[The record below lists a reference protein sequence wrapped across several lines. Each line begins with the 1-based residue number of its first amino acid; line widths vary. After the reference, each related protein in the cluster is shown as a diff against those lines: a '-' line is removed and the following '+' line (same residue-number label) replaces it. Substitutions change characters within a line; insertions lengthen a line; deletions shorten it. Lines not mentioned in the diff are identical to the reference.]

1 MEEKDKLENGSQ
13 GRSMSDADKEYYAD
27 LYNDLPK
34 EVQDILMQTHPLMG
48 RANEDTEAAAYRTR
62 RPQREDVEE
71 VKEARMQQV
80 SSEINEI
87 KRAPQQEGDPTRY
100 VSRRARSMESEYA
113 ESPRGSMAEDDYNED
128 IQYVSVMP
136 ARKKSRIMEEVTIQT
151 SAPQKSGMKKKKQKK
166 EREEMP
172 FSDME
177 RSGDRPR
184 YEDIDFEERAKQ
196 EHLDSLYGDGYD
208 DDYRGGGRSK
218 LPLILGIVGL
228 VLIIFLI
235 FKTVTLSSQLEEAQ
249 QKVTETQDLNEKYE
263 QVQLEKMQLQEELDA
278 LQNPDGAAAQENTEG
293 NADDSE
299 TTTGDSTSGSDSN
312 TSSSSSGSSSGTTE
326 YTVQQGET
334 PWSMA
339 QKFYGNGAEYTKI
352 LEANG
357 LQEGDNIQ
365 PGDVLKIPAA

>member
-208 DDYRGGGRSK
+208 NDYRGGGRSK

-228 VLIIFLI
+228 VLIVFLI

-249 QKVTETQDLNEKYE
+249 QQITETQDLNERYE

-312 TSSSSSGSSSGTTE
+312 TSSSSSGSSSGMKE
-326 YTVQQGET
+326 YTVQDGET

-357 LQEGDNIQ
+357 LQEGENIK

>member
-184 YEDIDFEERAKQ
+184 YEDIDFEECAKQ

>member
-177 RSGDRPR
+177 RAGDRPR
-184 YEDIDFEERAKQ
+184 YEDIDFEE
-196 EHLDSLYGDGYD
+196 HLDSLYDDDY
-208 DDYRGGGRSK
+208 DDYRGGRKSK

-228 VLIIFLI
+228 VLIVFLI

-263 QVQLEKMQLQEELDA
+263 QIQLEKMQLQEELDA
-278 LQNPDGAAAQENTEG
+278 LKNPDGAKT
-293 NADDSE
+293 E
-299 TTTGDSTSGSDSN
+299 TTADGEKTESTTTDDKKE
-312 TSSSSSGSSSGTTE
+312 TSSTTSSAGMKD
-326 YTVQQGET
+326 YTVQQGDT
-334 PWSMA
+334 PWTMA

-357 LQEGDNIQ
+357 LQEGANIQ

>member
-357 LQEGDNIQ
+357 LQEGENIK

>member
-87 KRAPQQEGDPTRY
+87 KRAPQQEGAPTRY

-196 EHLDSLYGDGYD
+196 EHLDSLYEDDY
-208 DDYRGGGRSK
+208 DDYRGGRKSK

-228 VLIIFLI
+228 VLIVFLI

-278 LQNPDGAAAQENTEG
+278 LKNPDGTKTEETTDG
-293 NADDSE
+293 DSE
-299 TTTGDSTSGSDSN
+299 SSSTTTGDSE
-312 TSSSSSGSSSGTTE
+312 SSSSSSSSTSSSGMKE
-326 YTVQQGET
+326 YTVQDRET

-357 LQEGDNIQ
+357 LQEGENIK

>member
-218 LPLILGIVGL
+218 LPMILGMIGL

-235 FKTVTLSSQLEEAQ
+235 FRTVTLSSQLEEAQ
-249 QKVTETQDLNEKYE
+249 QQITETQDLNERYE

-357 LQEGDNIQ
+357 LQEGENIK

>member
-196 EHLDSLYGDGYD
+196 EHLDSLYEDDY
-208 DDYRGGGRSK
+208 DDYRGGRKSK

-228 VLIIFLI
+228 VLIVFLI

-278 LQNPDGAAAQENTEG
+278 LKNPDGTKTEETTDG
-293 NADDSE
+293 DSE
-299 TTTGDSTSGSDSN
+299 SSSTTTGDSE
-312 TSSSSSGSSSGTTE
+312 SSSSSSSSTSSSGMKE
-326 YTVQQGET
+326 YTVQDGEA

-357 LQEGDNIQ
+357 LQEGENIK

>member
-80 SSEINEI
+80 GSEINEI

-218 LPLILGIVGL
+218 LPLILGMIGL

-235 FKTVTLSSQLEEAQ
+235 FRTVTLSSQLEEAQ

>member
-34 EVQDILMQTHPLMG
+34 EVQDILMQTHPLMC

-208 DDYRGGGRSK
+208 NDYRGGGRSK

-228 VLIIFLI
+228 VLIVFLI

-278 LQNPDGAAAQENTEG
+278 LKNPDGTKTEETTEG
-293 NADDSE
+293 DSE
-299 TTTGDSTSGSDSN
+299 SSSTTTGDSE
-312 TSSSSSGSSSGTTE
+312 SSSSSSSSTSSSGMKE
-326 YTVQQGET
+326 YTVQDGET

-357 LQEGDNIQ
+357 LQEGENIK

>member
-196 EHLDSLYGDGYD
+196 EHLDSLYEDDY
-208 DDYRGGGRSK
+208 DDYRGGRKSK

-228 VLIIFLI
+228 VLIVFLI

-278 LQNPDGAAAQENTEG
+278 LKNPDGTKTEETTDG
-293 NADDSE
+293 DSE
-299 TTTGDSTSGSDSN
+299 SSSATTGDSE
-312 TSSSSSGSSSGTTE
+312 SSSSSSTSSAGTTD
-326 YTVQQGET
+326 YTVQDGDT
-334 PWSMA
+334 PWTMA

-357 LQEGDNIQ
+357 LQEGANIQ

>member
-196 EHLDSLYGDGYD
+196 EHLDSLYEDDY
-208 DDYRGGGRSK
+208 DDYRGGRKSK

-228 VLIIFLI
+228 VLIVFLI

-278 LQNPDGAAAQENTEG
+278 LKNPDGTKTEETTDG
-293 NADDSE
+293 DSE
-299 TTTGDSTSGSDSN
+299 SSTTTTGDSE
-312 TSSSSSGSSSGTTE
+312 SSSSTSTSSAGTKE
-326 YTVQQGET
+326 YTVQDGDT
-334 PWSMA
+334 PWTMA

-357 LQEGDNIQ
+357 LQEGANIQ

>member
-196 EHLDSLYGDGYD
+196 EHLDSLYEDDY
-208 DDYRGGGRSK
+208 DDYRGGRKSK

-228 VLIIFLI
+228 VLIVFLI

-278 LQNPDGAAAQENTEG
+278 LKNPDGTKTEETTDG
-293 NADDSE
+293 DSE
-299 TTTGDSTSGSDSN
+299 SSTTTTGDSE
-312 TSSSSSGSSSGTTE
+312 SSSSSSSSTSSSGMKE
-326 YTVQQGET
+326 YTVQDGET

-357 LQEGDNIQ
+357 LQEGENIK

>member
-196 EHLDSLYGDGYD
+196 EHLDSLYEDDY
-208 DDYRGGGRSK
+208 DDYRGGRKSK

-228 VLIIFLI
+228 VLIVFLI

-278 LQNPDGAAAQENTEG
+278 LKNPDGTKTEETTDG
-293 NADDSE
+293 DSE
-299 TTTGDSTSGSDSN
+299 SASTTTGDSG
-312 TSSSSSGSSSGTTE
+312 SSSSSSSSTSSSGTTE
-326 YTVQQGET
+326 YTVQDGDT
-334 PWSMA
+334 PWTMA

-357 LQEGDNIQ
+357 LTEGANIQ

>member
-196 EHLDSLYGDGYD
+196 EHLDSLYEDDY
-208 DDYRGGGRSK
+208 DDYRGGRKSK

-228 VLIIFLI
+228 VLIVFLI

-278 LQNPDGAAAQENTEG
+278 LKNPDGTKTEETTEG
-293 NADDSE
+293 DSE
-299 TTTGDSTSGSDSN
+299 SASTTTGDSGSSN
-312 TSSSSSGSSSGTTE
+312 SSSSSTSSSGTTE
-326 YTVQQGET
+326 YTVQDGDT
-334 PWSMA
+334 PWTMA

-357 LQEGDNIQ
+357 LTEGANIQ

>member
-208 DDYRGGGRSK
+208 NDYRGGGRSK

-228 VLIIFLI
+228 VLIVFLI

>member
-208 DDYRGGGRSK
+208 NDYRGGGRSK

-228 VLIIFLI
+228 VLIVFLI

-249 QKVTETQDLNEKYE
+249 QQITETQDLNERYE

>member
-48 RANEDTEAAAYRTR
+48 RANEDTEAATYRTR

-196 EHLDSLYGDGYD
+196 EHLDSLYEDDY
-208 DDYRGGGRSK
+208 DDYRGGRKSK

-228 VLIIFLI
+228 VLIVFLI

-278 LQNPDGAAAQENTEG
+278 LKNPDGTKTEETTDG
-293 NADDSE
+293 DSE
-299 TTTGDSTSGSDSN
+299 SASTTTGDSG
-312 TSSSSSGSSSGTTE
+312 SSSSSSSSTSSSGTTE
-326 YTVQQGET
+326 YTVQDGDT
-334 PWSMA
+334 PWTMA

-357 LQEGDNIQ
+357 LTENANIK

>member
-218 LPLILGIVGL
+218 LPLILGMIGL

-235 FKTVTLSSQLEEAQ
+235 FRTVTLSSQLEEAQ
-249 QKVTETQDLNEKYE
+249 QQITETQDLNERYE

-278 LQNPDGAAAQENTEG
+278 LQNPDGAVAQENTEG

-357 LQEGDNIQ
+357 LQEGENIK

>member
-48 RANEDTEAAAYRTR
+48 RATEDTEAAAYRTR

-218 LPLILGIVGL
+218 LPLILGMIGL

-235 FKTVTLSSQLEEAQ
+235 FRTVTLSSQLEEAQ
-249 QKVTETQDLNEKYE
+249 QQITETQDLNERYE

-357 LQEGDNIQ
+357 LQEGENIK